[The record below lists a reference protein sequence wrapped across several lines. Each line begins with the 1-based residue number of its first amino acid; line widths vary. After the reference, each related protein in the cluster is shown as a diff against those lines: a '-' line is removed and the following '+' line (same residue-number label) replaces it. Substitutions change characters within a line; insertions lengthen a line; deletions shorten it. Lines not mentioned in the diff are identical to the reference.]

1 MNFKNSMLGI
11 VCDAFALFYALSII
25 ISMIQYFLFQKVNFI
40 SLLFSIFMCLML
52 SFLLNYGKFYGIDKY
67 FKIFSVCSLF
77 YFIVFCIYLYAYPF
91 FPIFYSVDFVVH
103 LLNSL
108 SLINNVNG
116 GFVLPA
122 NPGISL
128 LLAGWLSLGFE
139 NVLFFSRF
147 FIAFVVWSSLPFI
160 YFIGNYIFR
169 NYGGIVA
176 SLSYILLNPFLY
188 TTLLTSGLY
197 ANALGLTLSLATL
210 YWFIVTLENPSYKRV
225 LLAPLFGYTLIL
237 AHSSDALV
245 YLTVVS
251 AIIYLIFFEHR
262 YNIINV
268 SLKLLLCFFL
278 GAIIV
283 FAIHSSLFLRLPSA
297 LSGPFNQIVF
307 ASNEF
312 ILYLLREIPLLL
324 NFYLYSN
331 ENVFALILFITTFFL
346 AGLYFLKRKLGFG
359 IFPFAWLFL
368 IIVVS
373 FFSTN
378 AWRFALLAFI
388 PFCLL
393 IPLVYEKVLLP
404 LGRRMVYAMSSE
416 RFKKIF
422 KILLIIFCFLM
433 LYLSS
438 DSNVIVPIYASS
450 WSRPQ
455 QEGFYECLVWFKDY
469 SESDAVVV
477 SVGGGNYMRFLLVVA
492 NRTFLDSLPG
502 SVPEAVYDILK
513 NYSNG
518 YVVVWNRLHPYNG
531 SFYYV
536 DLYKNSS
543 LFREVWA
550 NEEVTVFKP
559 IK

>member
-1 MNFKNSMLGI
+1 
-11 VCDAFALFYALSII
+11 
-25 ISMIQYFLFQKVNFI
+25 
-40 SLLFSIFMCLML
+40 
-52 SFLLNYGKFYGIDKY
+52 
-67 FKIFSVCSLF
+67 
-77 YFIVFCIYLYAYPF
+77 
-91 FPIFYSVDFVVH
+91 
-103 LLNSL
+103 
-108 SLINNVNG
+108 
-116 GFVLPA
+116 
-122 NPGISL
+122 
-128 LLAGWLSLGFE
+128 
-139 NVLFFSRF
+139 
-147 FIAFVVWSSLPFI
+147 
-160 YFIGNYIFR
+160 
-169 NYGGIVA
+169 
-176 SLSYILLNPFLY
+176 
-188 TTLLTSGLY
+188 
-197 ANALGLTLSLATL
+197 
-210 YWFIVTLENPSYKRV
+210 
-225 LLAPLFGYTLIL
+225 
-237 AHSSDALV
+237 
-245 YLTVVS
+245 
-251 AIIYLIFFEHR
+251 
-262 YNIINV
+262 
-268 SLKLLLCFFL
+268 LCFFL

-283 FAIHSSLFLRLPSA
+283 FVIHSSLFLRLPSA

-312 ILYLLREIPLLL
+312 ILYLLREIPLLEH
-324 NFYLYSN
+324 FYLYSN
-331 ENVFALILFITTFFL
+331 GNVFVLILFITTFFL
-346 AGLYFLKRKLGFG
+346 SGLYFLKKKLGFG

-373 FFSTN
+373 VFSTN

-404 LGRRMVYAMSSE
+404 LGRRMVYAMPSE

-438 DSNVIVPIYASS
+438 YSNVIVPIYASS

-550 NEEVTVFKP
+550 NDEVTVFKLA
-559 IK
+559 K

>member
-1 MNFKNSMLGI
+1 
-11 VCDAFALFYALSII
+11 
-25 ISMIQYFLFQKVNFI
+25 
-40 SLLFSIFMCLML
+40 
-52 SFLLNYGKFYGIDKY
+52 
-67 FKIFSVCSLF
+67 
-77 YFIVFCIYLYAYPF
+77 
-91 FPIFYSVDFVVH
+91 
-103 LLNSL
+103 
-108 SLINNVNG
+108 
-116 GFVLPA
+116 
-122 NPGISL
+122 
-128 LLAGWLSLGFE
+128 
-139 NVLFFSRF
+139 
-147 FIAFVVWSSLPFI
+147 
-160 YFIGNYIFR
+160 
-169 NYGGIVA
+169 
-176 SLSYILLNPFLY
+176 
-188 TTLLTSGLY
+188 
-197 ANALGLTLSLATL
+197 
-210 YWFIVTLENPSYKRV
+210 
-225 LLAPLFGYTLIL
+225 

-378 AWRFALLAFI
+378 AWRFALLSFI

-404 LGRRMVYAMSSE
+404 LGRRMVYAMPSE

-438 DSNVIVPIYASS
+438 YSNVIVPIYASS

-502 SVPEAVYDILK
+502 SVPETVYDILK

-550 NEEVTVFKP
+550 NHEVTVFKLV
-559 IK
+559 K

>member
-25 ISMIQYFLFQKVNFI
+25 ISMIQYFLFQKVNSI
-40 SLLFSIFMCLML
+40 SILFSIFMCLML

-67 FKIFSVCSLF
+67 FKIFSACTLF
-77 YFIVFCIYLYAYPF
+77 YFIVFCIYLYTYPF
-91 FPIFYSVDFVVH
+91 FPRFYSVDFVVH

-278 GAIIV
+278 GAIIA
-283 FAIHSSLFLRLPSA
+283 FAIHSSLFLRLSSA
-297 LSGPFNQIVF
+297 LSGPFQQVLIV
-307 ASNEF
+307 SNKF
-312 ILYLLREIPLLL
+312 LVDLLGRTPLLMH
-324 NFYLYSN
+324 FYLYSN

-346 AGLYFLKRKLGFG
+346 SGLYFLKRKLGFG

-404 LGRRMVYAMSSE
+404 LGRRMVYAMPSE

-438 DSNVIVPIYASS
+438 YSNVIVPIYASS

-550 NEEVTVFKP
+550 NHEVTVFKLV
-559 IK
+559 K